1 MDEWLAAVDEDER
14 VGAGGFALDAWLPAR
29 AAGPTV
35 ALRLTRAREDG
46 AFPTPPLS
54 REGERSAARR
64 SDAPAA
70 ARLRLRLKLRAVL
83 DRLVE
88 EALLV
93 ERW

>member
-1 MDEWLAAVDEDER
+1 MVPLLAAVDEDDR
-14 VGAGGFALDAWLPAR
+14 VGAGGFALDCRLPAS

-54 REGERSAARR
+54 REGERSAVRR
-64 SDAPAA
+64 SDAA
-70 ARLRLRLKLRAVL
+70 ARVRLRLKLRAVL
-83 DRLVE
+83 DRLVDD
-88 EALLV
+88 ALLV